1 VAGESVY
8 AFASI
13 QASLSGHARLFA
25 VDLPGFGIR
34 LGRPRPGH
42 WQLAMAQ
49 PKPVPLSAG
58 FEPAARPELS

>member
-1 VAGESVY
+1 MPTAMTPRLRFGAIGGIRIRY
-8 AFASI
+8 AD
-13 QASLSGHARLFA
+13 SGGPHETLFA

-49 PKPVPLSAG
+49 PKPGAVVGWL
-58 FEPAARPELS
+58 